1 MITASEMEK
10 INVLSDFS
18 TKQKKKLGLIAN
30 KIKCK
35 KGKKVYLSKYRAG
48 RLFVVIKGKVDLRV
62 FDPKDVVGISFGTM
76 GEGALFG
83 GSSLLKP
90 PEYTVTAFCKKD
102 SEFLVIESND
112 LTDLMAQDYKLGYKL
127 MKKIAQIY
135 FDRYESAKKQI
146 HDMVKVLTLRPL
158 DNLSG

>member
-10 INVLSDFS
+10 IEVFRVFS
-18 TKQKKKLGLIAN
+18 AKQIKKLSLIAK
-30 KIKCK
+30 KIKYK

-62 FDPKDVVGISFGTM
+62 FDPNEEVGISFGIM
-76 GEGALFG
+76 GDGALFG
-83 GSSLLKP
+83 GASLLKP
-90 PEYTVTAFCKKD
+90 QEYTVTAFCKKD
-102 SEFLVIESND
+102 CEFLVMESND
-112 LTDLMAQDYKLGYKL
+112 LIDLMDRDNELGYKL
-127 MKKIAQIY
+127 MKKVAQIY
-135 FDRYESAKKQI
+135 FDRYERAKVQI